1 MCKRVMASL
10 ASGLALLTACVAPST
25 IPTAPASSRGEASQA
40 TATPVASPQ
49 PERKQSEPLV
59 TLGAAFERVRELP
72 VDESIN
78 VWELAGAPHMP
89 WIALNTSEGVVLLS
103 HHDGSIA
110 GLLPLKETQAVAFG
124 ATQPYLAVLTTQALK
139 VFALDTKSTMPLLN
153 AAVALDV
160 PLASEQTQLL
170 GFSPRDSVVLLAEA
184 RVLRG
189 YSLRSGE
196 LAFEVALPVEVGL
209 SDPWVM
215 TPDERLLFYAPPK
228 GDLLVVDV
236 ANAVVSGRIAFNPIS
251 ALALSPDG
259 KRLAVAENR
268 VVQNDTYGEV
278 LAPSRLGV
286 WEVNIGERGVELSL
300 LAELP
305 FDTEFDGENL
315 PVSLQWLQF
324 YPGERPLLLGIAH
337 WQGEGNTPSR
347 MLLWDLATN
356 EQLARHKTENRIAGH
371 ALADP
376 NGTLATYQLTE
387 GIALWSVKQ
396 NR

>member
-1 MCKRVMASL
+1 
-10 ASGLALLTACVAPST
+10 
-25 IPTAPASSRGEASQA
+25 
-40 TATPVASPQ
+40 
-49 PERKQSEPLV
+49 
-59 TLGAAFERVRELP
+59 
-72 VDESIN
+72 
-78 VWELAGAPHMP
+78 
-89 WIALNTSEGVVLLS
+89 
-103 HHDGSIA
+103 
-110 GLLPLKETQAVAFG
+110 
-124 ATQPYLAVLTTQALK
+124 
-139 VFALDTKSTMPLLN
+139 
-153 AAVALDV
+153 
-160 PLASEQTQLL
+160 
-170 GFSPRDSVVLLAEA
+170 
-184 RVLRG
+184 
-189 YSLRSGE
+189 
-196 LAFEVALPVEVGL
+196 
-209 SDPWVM
+209 
-215 TPDERLLFYAPPK
+215 
-228 GDLLVVDV
+228 VVDV